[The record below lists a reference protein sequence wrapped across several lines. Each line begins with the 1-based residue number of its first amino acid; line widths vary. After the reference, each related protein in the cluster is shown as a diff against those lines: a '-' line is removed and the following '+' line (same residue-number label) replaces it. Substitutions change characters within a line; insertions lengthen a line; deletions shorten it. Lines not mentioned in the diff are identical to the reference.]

1 MANSRPLIVILASL
15 SCLPRSLAW
24 YRELPSCLDEF
35 QPFVQVGCFDNGE
48 PGGQEALSMKT
59 ELSVTGMTV
68 ETCVAECKGMCFFSS
83 DPSSLQK
90 PALKLNLSRKRL

>member
-1 MANSRPLIVILASL
+1 MANFRNIVVLAAL
-15 SCLPRSLAW
+15 SCLPRGLAW

-68 ETCVAECKGMCFFSS
+68 ETCVAECKGPSYASSPSAS
-83 DPSSLQK
+83 DPSSPPK
-90 PALKLNLSRKRL
+90 SASN